1 MSILLVDKVEI
12 KISAK
17 DLEKIVRL
25 HLQNVEGVLANKL
38 EFVIEPKTDDRG
50 NYAGQEFMGVN
61 GEGVRK

>member
-1 MSILLVDKVEI
+1 MSILLLDKVEI
-12 KISAK
+12 QISPK
-17 DLEKIVRL
+17 EVEKIVRL

-50 NYAGQEFMGVN
+50 NYAGQEFCGVK